1 MLSKQIEEF
10 QLTQKLKL
18 ENLFKDL
25 SYFEETNIVGI
36 VKFLFILEI
45 FGY

>member
-10 QLTQKLKL
+10 NLTQKLKL
-18 ENLFKDL
+18 ESLFKDL

-36 VKFLFILEI
+36 VNFVLF
-45 FGY
+45 